1 MAGCGLPR
9 TNRRAPSFSLCC
21 SPTVRRLLVLHDESN
36 PTTSC
41 LVRASDA
48 DEIIDDRIDILR
60 LDRCFVVHARV
71 CHRRKLYISFVLAG
85 LGFVPTHATVA
96 GEVDS
101 RYALIATE
109 RDAAPRV
116 SECRPEVDEAIE
128 LCSFWFGGT

>member
-1 MAGCGLPR
+1 MLY
-9 TNRRAPSFSLCC
+9 
-21 SPTVRRLLVLHDESN
+21 DESTS
-36 PTTSC
+36 TTSC

-71 CHRRKLYISFVLAG
+71 CHRRKLHISFVLAG
-85 LGFVPTHATVA
+85 LGVVPTQGSVA